1 MAIIWSSQAAW
12 YCTHHSMLLIS
23 LSVCLWFFSLSR
35 FSAFFQNFFCI
46 ILLSDIVHYRCTALC
61 SLYSF
66 NPFASFPCL
75 AFSDSTF
82 DQTDRTAALTLTK
95 AWKSHHQDESSTDTV
110 FYRITARN
118 DILARVNILNVVKN
132 KLNIRLL
139 PLYLHLYSFQAWN
152 SLLLLIIFLILSTG
166 FSKEAREIKI

>member
-1 MAIIWSSQAAW
+1 MVLH
-12 YCTHHSMLLIS
+12 TS
-23 LSVCLWFFSLSR
+23 LHAPHLPLRLSLVLSLSR

-46 ILLSDIVHYRCTALC
+46 ILLSDIVHYRCTALPALC

-66 NPFASFPCL
+66 HPFASFPRL

-118 DILARVNILNVVKN
+118 DILARVNILNVLKN

-139 PLYLHLYSFQAWN
+139 PLYLHLYSFQA
-152 SLLLLIIFLILSTG
+152 
-166 FSKEAREIKI
+166 